1 MPHTCQPVTTK
12 FTVRFTTRRTTGLKK
27 VAAVCIVTAATVR
40 IATAAAVVFIAGSIT
55 APWFATPVPSTE
67 WAAAA
72 TS

>member
-27 VAAVCIVTAATVR
+27 VAAVC